1 MWLSVSYPVRGS
13 WQEEIMAIKDI
24 LKTHRT
30 WEDGVGLA
38 LGLMIG
44 LSPWF
49 YDEPVVPA
57 VLLNSGLIGL
67 AVLVLAQLEL
77 VHLRRWEELAQ
88 LACGL
93 WLSAS
98 PFIFDYAHQDH
109 LRLWHWVLGP
119 IVSVLAL
126 LELWQDWNRA
136 DNEPQG

>member
-1 MWLSVSYPVRGS
+1 
-13 WQEEIMAIKDI
+13 MAIKDI

-30 WEDGVGLA
+30 WEDGAGLA

-109 LRLWHWVLGP
+109 LRLWHWVLGS

-136 DNEPQG
+136 DNEPQS